1 MPESHPAACRRSA
14 ERCRQRAEAA
24 KDAISKA
31 TWLKFAEEWSK
42 LADEA
47 EQSTGADGVH
57 VGQGGSKSSDA
68 EQFRVR
74 WLTGLSA
81 LLRARVS

>member
-24 KDAISKA
+24 KDAVSKA

-47 EQSTGADGVH
+47 EQSTRSDDAH
-57 VGQGGSKSSDA
+57 VWRGGSNSSEA

-74 WLTGLSA
+74 WRVGLSA
-81 LLRARVS
+81 LVRARVS